1 MTIFIPRQ
9 AREWVKCQKIL
20 QQTGN
25 MRLDIIHNTDKEK
38 LQDRTTFLWFKWINR
53 YLQCTVQFAIF
64 HSDLFRILYLWN
76 WYERLCQSVVNIQ
89 IYSNIFTEYLIF
101 EYEYKKLGYK
111 YIRIFGSIKCE
122 GTNIFESEQI
132 RFLWKT

>member
-1 MTIFIPRQ
+1 
-9 AREWVKCQKIL
+9 
-20 QQTGN
+20 

-38 LQDRTTFLWFKWINR
+38 LQARTTFLWFKWINR

-64 HSDLFRILYLWN
+64 HSELFRILYLWN
-76 WYERLCQSVVNIQ
+76 WYERICQSVANIQ

-111 YIRIFGSIKCE
+111 YIRINKMWGYEYIRIR
-122 GTNIFESEQI
+122 TNQVSMKNLIQPFICHTFNWWDLNDLYYSNI
-132 RFLWKT
+132 R